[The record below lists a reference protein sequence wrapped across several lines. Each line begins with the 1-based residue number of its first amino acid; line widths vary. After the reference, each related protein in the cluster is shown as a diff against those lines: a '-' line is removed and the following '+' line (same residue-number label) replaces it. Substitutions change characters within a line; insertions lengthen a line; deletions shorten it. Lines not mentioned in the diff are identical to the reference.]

1 MTNRRKEKTTVSG
14 ILLSAAASL
23 LAGAMLW
30 SCHSPATNP
39 NKNITKDQFNGFIND
54 SYTFDLDKIRSGIMT
69 LVENDDDSTQTDIK
83 TRKLYRKGTE
93 PIWVNRYGID
103 SRADTLLKHLK
114 DVGRWGFSEKAFYT
128 QELENDIRRLRT
140 LDFDNREHTINN
152 VAARLEYR
160 LTKAYLRYCTGQRFG
175 YTDPFKSLNNL
186 DLVNPDDTTSRRKNY
201 RQLFDIPIERPDNR
215 FYQAAVS
222 VARGDSLA
230 MFLNSVQP
238 RDTELEELRLR
249 LANTS
254 SGRQRWL
261 LLCNMERRRW
271 RRQFTT
277 DTGNGKKVVVNIP
290 SFMLLAYSH
299 DSLMTMKVGCGST
312 KTKTP
317 LLTSQLSRM
326 DFNPL
331 WNIPMSIIKNDVAK
345 HAGNA
350 AYFDSHRYF
359 IVERNTGKRIDPRHV
374 TANMLKSG
382 HYRVSQEGGEGNSL
396 GRIIFR
402 FDNKFSV
409 YLHDTSSRHFFNQ
422 TTRSVSHGCIRVERP
437 FDLAKYLLND
447 TTDQWDLDKMRI
459 TMGLDPATEKGQ
471 KYVSDTTKTR
481 KLVHSRTIE
490 PKVPLY
496 IIYQTLYK
504 MPDGRW
510 EQFGDIYGYDAIMKK
525 QLMPFVERTPTH
537 RNQ

>member
-1 MTNRRKEKTTVSG
+1 MTNRRKEKKT
-14 ILLSAAASL
+14 SASFLPVAVSL
-23 LAGAMLW
+23 LTAVAVW

-39 NKNITKDQFNGFIND
+39 NKDITKEQFNEFVND
-54 SYTFDLDKIRSGIMT
+54 SYTFDLNEIRNGIMT
-69 LVENDDDSTQTDIK
+69 LVRNDNDSTQTDSK
-83 TRKLYRKGTE
+83 TRKLYRTGTE

-140 LDFDNREHTINN
+140 LDFDNKGNTIND

-160 LTKAYLRYCTGQRFG
+160 LTKAYLRYCTGQRYGF
-175 YTDPFKSLNNL
+175 TDPFKSLNNL
-186 DLVNPDDTTSRRKNY
+186 DLVNPDDSTSRTKTY
-201 RQLFDIPIERPDNR
+201 RQLFDIPMERPDNR
-215 FYQAAVS
+215 FYQTAVS
-222 VARGDSLA
+222 IARSDSLA

-238 RDTELEELRLR
+238 KDAELEELRTR
-249 LANTS
+249 LANTAS
-254 SGRQRWL
+254 DRQRWL
-261 LLCNMERRRW
+261 LLCNMERHRW
-271 RRQFTT
+271 RRQFTG

-290 SFMLLAYSH
+290 SFMLLAYSK

-350 AYFDSHRYF
+350 AYFDSRRYF
-359 IVERNTGKRIDPRHV
+359 IVERSTGKRIDPRHV

-382 HYRVSQEGGEGNSL
+382 LYRVSQEGGEGNSL

-437 FDLAKYLLND
+437 FDFAKYLLND
-447 TTDQWDLDKMRI
+447 TTDQWNLDKMRI
-459 TMGLDPATEKGQ
+459 TMGIDPTTEKGQ
-471 KYVSDTTKTR
+471 KYISDSTKTR
-481 KLVHSRTIE
+481 KLINSKAIE

-496 IIYQTLYK
+496 IVYQTLYK

-510 EQFGDIYGYDAIMKK
+510 LQFGDIYGYDAIMKK
-525 QLMPFVERTPTH
+525 QLMPFVERKQTH
-537 RNQ
+537 R